1 MEPVIFLFIL
11 PFCIVLA
18 AYVRSC
24 ISPEATHFKHRALI
38 NSVPNVYAWGKNK
51 LVFLCKFKQDKLVA
65 IKTLSCTSEYTVIH
79 SVLSLEQTLV
89 SKA

>member
-38 NSVPNVYAWGKNK
+38 NSVPNVYA
-51 LVFLCKFKQDKLVA
+51 
-65 IKTLSCTSEYTVIH
+65 
-79 SVLSLEQTLV
+79 
-89 SKA
+89 